1 VVFSTTSLQ
10 WGGQSRMTDD
20 RNYWLA
26 LSMVKGVGAMR
37 FRALLNAFGNPQAAW
52 NATPMRWRD
61 AGMSESIVANFSE
74 ARQSIQPPELPAK
87 LAQHNVNA
95 FILDDPE
102 YPRKLREL
110 DQAPP
115 VLYVKGELLPE
126 DEWAVAIVGTRN
138 LTSYGQRVANE
149 LGEFLA
155 HNSITIVSGL
165 ARGVDSVAHQAAL
178 RAGGR
183 TLAVLAHGLDQV
195 YPAENRKLA
204 AEIIERGA
212 LISDYGIGVP
222 PDNANF
228 PPRNRIISGL
238 SLAVVIVEA
247 GLQSGAL
254 ITAGF
259 AAEQGREVFAVP
271 GNIFVAQSK
280 GSNLL
285 IQRGAHP
292 LVRFEDILDL
302 LNLEM
307 MTEHKTATTALPS
320 DPTEAK
326 LFALLTQEPLHLN
339 ELCALADL
347 PIDKVSSALALMELK
362 GLARQVSGMNY
373 IAAREL
379 KAEYKTQ

>member
-1 VVFSTTSLQ
+1 
-10 WGGQSRMTDD
+10 
-20 RNYWLA
+20 
-26 LSMVKGVGAMR
+26 MVKGIGVAR
-37 FRALLNAFGNPQAAW
+37 FRALVKTFGSPQAAW
-52 NATPMRWRD
+52 AVAPARWRE
-61 AGMSESIVANFSE
+61 AGLGESIVANFIE
-74 ARQSIQPPELPAK
+74 AKQSIDPASIPDR
-87 LAQHNVNA
+87 LAAHGVKA

-115 VLYVKGELLPE
+115 VLYVKGELVPE
-126 DEWAVAIVGTRN
+126 DEWAVAIVGTRK

-155 HNSITIVSGL
+155 HNGITVVSGL
-165 ARGVDSVAHQAAL
+165 ARGVDAVAHQAAL

-212 LISDYGIGVP
+212 LISDYGIGTP

-247 GLQSGAL
+247 GEQSGAL

-271 GNIFVAQSK
+271 GNIFAAQSK
-280 GSNLL
+280 GANLL

-307 MTEHKTATTALPS
+307 MAEHKSATTALPS

-326 LFALLTQEPLHLN
+326 LFSLLTQEPLHLN
-339 ELCALADL
+339 ELGALADL

-362 GLARQVSGMNY
+362 GLARQVGGMNY